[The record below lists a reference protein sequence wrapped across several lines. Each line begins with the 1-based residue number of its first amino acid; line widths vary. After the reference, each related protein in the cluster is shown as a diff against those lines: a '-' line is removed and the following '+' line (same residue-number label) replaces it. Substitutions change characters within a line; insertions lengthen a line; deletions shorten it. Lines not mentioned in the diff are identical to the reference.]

1 MRIVMSDGHGRRYSE
16 PLIAHVA
23 AHLGKFGIEV
33 ERVRARK
40 EPRQSYEEYAALIAN
55 TEFPFELR
63 ERLDCF
69 GKSSTNMPSR
79 PETMEWLRD
88 AGLPTM
94 RWSLAGDHLELDR
107 LFDVWKTDAIL
118 IKRSGSWGGT
128 SVSMFS
134 RERAAEIEWNPPTDL
149 FCPEVNPHDGD
160 VYKLEMF
167 GRDLLLGWFSRVPSA
182 RTRMSGGKVDGIFGA
197 YGRRA
202 LFDWSE
208 SILQPARKFG
218 DFARDRGYGHISL
231 DLMLNPDGEFEVIE
245 VNLGNVAI
253 WWTSQFRSFRRRY
266 ACAIHRLLVERHG
279 APANVAGLST
289 RLRFRLAELVQQ
301 PKLLVREVQGAW
313 SRWRNT
319 RDLEAR
325 NAAPTPTER
334 R

>member
-1 MRIVMSDGHGRRYSE
+1 MRIVMSDGHGRRDSE
-16 PLIAHVA
+16 PMIARVA

-33 ERVRARK
+33 ERVRVRK
-40 EPRQSYEEYAALIAN
+40 EPRRPYEEYTALIAN
-55 TEFPFELR
+55 AEFPFELR

-94 RWSLAGDHLELDR
+94 RWSLAGDHLELDN
-107 LFDVWKTDAIL
+107 LFDVWTTDAIL

-134 RERAAEIEWNPPTDL
+134 RERAAEIEWNSSTDL
-149 FCPEVNPHDGD
+149 FCPEVNPRDGD

-167 GRDLLLGWFSRVPSA
+167 GRDLLLGWFSRVPPA

-197 YGRRA
+197 YGRRE

-218 DFARDRGYGHISL
+218 EFARDRGYGHLSL

-266 ACAIHRLLVERHG
+266 ACAIHLLLIERHG
-279 APANVAGLST
+279 APSSVAGLPT
-289 RLRFRLAELVQQ
+289 RLRFRLAGLTQQ
-301 PKLLVREVQGAW
+301 PKLLVREVQSAW

-325 NAAPTPTER
+325 YAAPTER